1 MDKTS
6 SEIYRKTFTSRY
18 ELSREHQILE
28 YLGQRHAPVPPV
40 VLSHV
45 EMAYLEM
52 HHGGTDLHQW
62 LNSGSVTPAEAMQAL
77 AGALSA
83 LIVTAQLDVWHIDIA
98 LRNFVIQNTLS
109 ASERRVWLIDFGN
122 AICPH
127 FALQKPLWMLPNRDQ
142 HPLLQTALAQDW
154 QDFYK
159 RHQLSEPPDW
169 HAPFDVPQHIYQ
181 EDWTRGLHV
190 EDMPLKWC
198 VTAHGAAQM
207 LLLASRMHPS
217 LLAEFKDAFLGLLNL
232 QNEEDA
238 RALLQQCLGRLQ
250 HACVTPKPIHDAKT
264 PRPRAQP
271 PSQVPT
277 PITNLTRSEGV
288 MTAPTFPKPAP
299 METTS
304 HHGWIL
310 GISAIFLGIGW
321 WILDI
326 GYNVQRQT
334 ISWLTL
340 TTLLF
345 VLVFSLIGLAGL
357 LKRQNKMYWLVCS
370 MWLHGFGQ
378 FTLLFELWV
387 FGMPLSSLGWL
398 GLAPTLALL
407 GLAWRSVTHQHHP
420 TPH

>member
-52 HHGGTDLHQW
+52 HHGGSDLNQW
-62 LNSGSVTPAEAMQAL
+62 LNSGSVTPTEVMQAL
-77 AGALSA
+77 ADALSA

-127 FALQKPLWMLPNRDQ
+127 FALQKPLWMLPSRDQ
-142 HPLLQTALAQDW
+142 HPLLQTALTQDW
-154 QDFYK
+154 QEFYK

-169 HAPFDVPQHIYQ
+169 HAPFDVPRHIYQ
-181 EDWTRGLHV
+181 DDWTRGLHV
-190 EDMPLKWC
+190 EDLPLKWC
-198 VTAHGAAQM
+198 VTAHGAGQM
-207 LLLASRMHPS
+207 LLLAARMHPS
-217 LLAEFKDAFLGLLNL
+217 LLAEFKDVFFGLLNL
-232 QNEEDA
+232 QNEDGA

-264 PRPRAQP
+264 PRPRAHP
-271 PSQVPT
+271 PSQMPT
-277 PITNLTRSEGV
+277 PITSLTRSEDL
-288 MTAPTFPKPAP
+288 MTTPTFPKPAS

-321 WILDI
+321 WVLDI

-357 LKRQNKMYWLVCS
+357 LKRQNKMCWLVCS

-387 FGMPLSSLGWL
+387 FGMPLGSLGWL
-398 GLAPTLALL
+398 GLAPSLALL
-407 GLAWRSVTHQHHP
+407 GLAWRSVTHQHKQ

>member
-1 MDKTS
+1 MDKS
-6 SEIYRKTFTSRY
+6 SPAIYRKTFTSRY

-62 LNSGSVTPAEAMQAL
+62 LNSGSVTPTEVMQAL

-98 LRNFVIQNTLS
+98 LRNFVIQDTLN
-109 ASERRVWLIDFGN
+109 ASESRVWLIDFGN

-142 HPLLQTALAQDW
+142 HSLLQTALTRDW

-159 RHQLSEPPDW
+159 RHQLPQPHDW
-169 HAPFDVPQHIYQ
+169 HAPFDVPQHVYQ
-181 EDWTRGLHV
+181 DDWARGLHV
-190 EDMPLKWC
+190 EDLPLKWS
-198 VTAHGAAQM
+198 VTAHGAGQM

-217 LLAEFKDAFLGLLNL
+217 LIGEFKDAFLGLLNL

-238 RALLQQCLGRLQ
+238 RALLQQCLSRLQ
-250 HACVTPKPIHDAKT
+250 HACVTPKPTHDTKT
-264 PRPRAQP
+264 PRPRTQP
-271 PSQVPT
+271 PLQVPSR
-277 PITNLTRSEGV
+277 IANLTHSEDV
-288 MTAPTFPKPAP
+288 KTTPVFPKPQS
-299 METTS
+299 MQSTS

-310 GISAIFLGIGW
+310 GFSVFCLGMGW

-334 ISWLTL
+334 ISRLTL
-340 TTLLF
+340 ATLLF
-345 VLVFSLIGLAGL
+345 VLVFSVIGLAGL
-357 LKRQNKMYWLVCS
+357 LRRQNKTRWLVRS

-378 FTLLFELWV
+378 FTLLFELWI

-398 GLAPTLALL
+398 GLAPSLALL